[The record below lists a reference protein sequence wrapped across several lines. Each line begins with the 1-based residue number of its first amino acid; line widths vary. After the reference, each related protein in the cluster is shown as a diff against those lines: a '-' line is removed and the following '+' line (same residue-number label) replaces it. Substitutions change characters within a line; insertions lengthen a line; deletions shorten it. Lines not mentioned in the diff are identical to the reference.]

1 MSTGISTVSSNALNA
16 SSLSGASSRMSPSQ
30 KFSNAFDQ
38 IDTSGSGTITKSQFE
53 QAFSSLKMPASVRN
67 QGADAIFSKLDPSNS
82 GSVSKQDFI
91 SGLTDQMKAARS
103 SRGHHGTNSASTLG
117 STDPTQSTDPTSS
130 TSTVDFSQLLQ
141 SLVNGTSSTGST
153 NGTASS
159 TAASLAAGLGQILNV
174 TI

>member
-1 MSTGISTVSSNALNA
+1 MRILDRYIIRSFQVNYLLAL
-16 SSLSGASSRMSPSQ
+16 GALVGMYILLDLVV
-30 KFSNAFDQ
+30 NFDNF
-38 IDTSGSGTITKSQFE
+38 TKS
-53 QAFSSLKMPASVRN
+53 AN
-67 QGADAIFSKLDPSNS
+67 AI
-82 GSVSKQDFI
+82 
-91 SGLTDQMKAARS
+91 
-103 SRGHHGTNSASTLG
+103 
-117 STDPTQSTDPTSS
+117 TDPTQSTDPTSS